1 MHMQIQL
8 SEPLSLF
15 VLGSTLFAASYV
27 LQRLLKGAVRFINR
41 RPIDDLR
48 PQGKPTQVS
57 ESTLAGFVASELAE
71 HAVTTSKFPTGMK
84 SDLPSRSSR
93 GVEGG
98 TILTHQ
104 DIELAPRGELRELA
118 HGKSERG

>member
-15 VLGSTLFAASYV
+15 VLGSTLFVASYA
-27 LQRLLKGAVRFINR
+27 LRRLLKGAVRFINR

-48 PQGKPTQVS
+48 PQGKPAQVS
-57 ESTLAGFVASELAE
+57 ESTLAGFVACELAE
-71 HAVTTSKFPTGMK
+71 HSVTASKFPTGMG
-84 SDLPSRSSR
+84 SLDLPSRSPR

-98 TILTHQ
+98 IAITHQ
-104 DIELAPRGELRELA
+104 DIELTPRGELR
-118 HGKSERG
+118 